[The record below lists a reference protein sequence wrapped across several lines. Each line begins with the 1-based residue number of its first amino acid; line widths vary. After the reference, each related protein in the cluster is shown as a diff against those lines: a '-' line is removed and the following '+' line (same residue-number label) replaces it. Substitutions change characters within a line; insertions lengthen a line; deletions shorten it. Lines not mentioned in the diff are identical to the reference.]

1 LSALAHN
8 NRKLFSAIYNAYIAY
23 LADPFSPGLLDGPQ
37 EVAPPLTSRRL
48 LAAIDAIAQPAA
60 P

>member
-1 LSALAHN
+1 LSAIIQN
-8 NRKLFSAIYNAYIAY
+8 TRQLFSAIYNAYIAY
-23 LADPFSPGLLDGPQ
+23 LANPFSAGLLDGPQ
-37 EVAPPLTSRRL
+37 EVAPPVTSRRL